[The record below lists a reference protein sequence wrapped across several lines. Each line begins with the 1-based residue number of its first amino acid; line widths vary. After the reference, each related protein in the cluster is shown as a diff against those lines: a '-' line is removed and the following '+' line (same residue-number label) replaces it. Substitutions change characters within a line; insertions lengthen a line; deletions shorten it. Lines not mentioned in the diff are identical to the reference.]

1 MTEFGQRAPPAATEI
16 IGILNIPV
24 DDSSWTEVAVPA
36 AAGSACKALA
46 AKLLTGND
54 WHVSHVEAGTTSVK
68 LDGPL
73 TLDVDALAGD
83 VLFYAQTDSGDDTLQ
98 VLLLN

>member
-24 DDSSWTEVAVPA
+24 NDSSWTEVAVPA
-36 AAGSACKALA
+36 LVGNACKAVA

-54 WHVSHVEAGTTSVK
+54 WHVSGVANGATSVK

-73 TLDVDALAGD
+73 TLDVFANAGV